1 MTLLIDV
8 SLTHDVEI
16 DYPDDE
22 VSRMIIDDTTRY
34 MFLKTFDGT
43 GFEVKDLDMK
53 FVEEKADSDCYQ
65 TRFELKRSVGR
76 LQAHTA
82 MFGCKGE

>member
-1 MTLLIDV
+1 MSNKKKMTLLIDV

-22 VSRMIIDDTTRY
+22 VSRMLIDDTTRY

-53 FVEEKADSDCYQ
+53 FVEEKPTVIA
-65 TRFELKRSVGR
+65 TRHDLN
-76 LQAHTA
+76 
-82 MFGCKGE
+82 